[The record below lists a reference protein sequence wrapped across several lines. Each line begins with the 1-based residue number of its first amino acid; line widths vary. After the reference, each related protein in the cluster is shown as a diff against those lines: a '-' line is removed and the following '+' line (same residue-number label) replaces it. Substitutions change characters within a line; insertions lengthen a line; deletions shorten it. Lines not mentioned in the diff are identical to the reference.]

1 MAIALFTAVAL
12 LVVLVFV
19 VLLVSVINLRDDTRS
34 GRRTTDL
41 LIASYG
47 AEVSLADVSSALRG
61 WLVHPSSDTG
71 AELKQAESTLAGQ
84 LGTLQ
89 VLASGASERG
99 RVMHVTAA
107 IDGTSPT
114 TPTRSPRADLP

>member
-71 AELKQAESTLAGQ
+71 AELKQAESTLADSSARCRCSRRAP
-84 LGTLQ
+84 
-89 VLASGASERG
+89 ASGG
-99 RVMHVTAA
+99 GLCM
-107 IDGTSPT
+107 
-114 TPTRSPRADLP
+114 